1 MTRTITTTEPAQAAA
16 AERSPAVSAAGL
28 TKRYGA
34 GVSAVEAL
42 RGVSLEVRAIAD
54 RILFLD
60 DGLIV
65 QEFGKSDE
73 HRVLSVMEEL
83 GR

>member
-1 MTRTITTTEPAQAAA
+1 MDSGNWRSKYPRNHGIIHRTTP
-16 AERSPAVSAAGL
+16 
-28 TKRYGA
+28 KRYGA

-65 QEFGKSDE
+65 QEFGKSDQR
-73 HRVLSVMEEL
+73 RVLTVMEEL